1 MTTLEQMKTQWETFI
16 AENERFS
23 VKGVKASAGRARKAL
38 GDLAKL
44 AKVRRKEIM
53 DEKAALSNKGQE

>member
-1 MTTLEQMKTQWETFI
+1 MNTLDQMKAQWETFL

-44 AKVRRKEIM
+44 AKTRRKEIM
-53 DEKAALSNKGQE
+53 DEKAAMSNKE

>member
-53 DEKAALSNKGQE
+53 DEKAAMSSKD